1 MFYTIKAD
9 EMNKVMNEKQ
19 YSDLKAANA
28 VYMEAIPWF
37 EKAHELKADDF
48 NTLDMLKQLCF
59 RLRDEPG
66 IQEKYDKYFPL
77 WKAAK
82 GE

>member
-1 MFYTIKAD
+1 
-9 EMNKVMNEKQ
+9 
-19 YSDLKAANA
+19 
-28 VYMEAIPWF
+28 MEAIPWF

-66 IQEKYDKYFPL
+66 IQEKYDIYFPL

>member
-1 MFYTIKAD
+1 MVREGPRAETGSSSSL
-9 EMNKVMNEKQ
+9 Q
-19 YSDLKAANA
+19 
-28 VYMEAIPWF
+28 
-37 EKAHELKADDF
+37 LKADDF

>member
-1 MFYTIKAD
+1 
-9 EMNKVMNEKQ
+9 
-19 YSDLKAANA
+19 
-28 VYMEAIPWF
+28 
-37 EKAHELKADDF
+37 
-48 NTLDMLKQLCF
+48 MLKQLCF